1 MEITLS
7 WQDVGVYNA
16 WLSFKHVVSNS
27 LIHSNLLTYLRS
39 IPGLLTMASGLLQRL
54 LHLTN
59 FRSPFLRTAVPGVA
73 AAFALQTAVAVPSI
87 LAQSER
93 FYDAS
98 GSVTFLSVT
107 LLSLYLPSLRTRAA
121 APLVGLPKPPLPS
134 LLNAFTGAAGGF
146 HWRQV
151 VLSAAVVFWSVR
163 LGSYLFRR
171 ILHEG
176 TDSRFDTIRG
186 EPAKF
191 AGAFVGQAT
200 WVSLCLAPVIA
211 VNAVPP
217 AALAAVALRATDVLG
232 LALFAGGFAFEIVAD
247 RQKGR
252 WLSRRKDKLHDEPFM
267 TEGLWSRS
275 QFPNYFGECTLWT
288 GIATMAA
295 GVLLTRPVQL
305 GLGFS
310 GGLGSKAFT
319 LALSFVSPAFVSF
332 LLLKVTGVPLS
343 EKKYNAKYGHRKD
356 YQEWK
361 QNTPKFFPKLF

>member
-1 MEITLS
+1 
-7 WQDVGVYNA
+7 
-16 WLSFKHVVSNS
+16 
-27 LIHSNLLTYLRS
+27 
-39 IPGLLTMASGLLQRL
+39 MASGLLQKL

-59 FRSPFLRTAVPGVA
+59 FRSPLLRTAVPGVA
-73 AAFALQTAVAVPSI
+73 AAFALQAAVAVPSI

-121 APLVGLPKPPLPS
+121 AALAGLPKPPLPS
-134 LLNAFTGAAGGF
+134 LLGAFTGGAGAF

-163 LGSYLFRR
+163 LGTYLFRR

-176 TDSRFDTIRG
+176 QDSRFDRIRG
-186 EPAKF
+186 SPARF
-191 AGAFVGQAT
+191 SGAFVGQAV

-211 VNAVPP
+211 INAAPP
-217 AALAAVALRATDVLG
+217 AALAAVSLGAADVLG

-252 WLSRRKDKLHDEPFM
+252 WLRRRKDKLHDEPFM
-267 TEGLWSRS
+267 TGGLWSRS
-275 QFPNYFGECTLWT
+275 QFPNYFGECALWT
-288 GIATMAA
+288 GLATAAA
-295 GVLLTRPVQL
+295 GVLLTRPVQV

-310 GGLGSKAFT
+310 GGLAGRLVT
-319 LALSFVSPAFVSF
+319 LALSAASPAFVSF
-332 LLLKVTGVPLS
+332 LLVKVTGVALS
-343 EKKYNAKYGHRKD
+343 EKKYDAKYGHRKD

-361 QNTPKFFPKLF
+361 QNTPRFFPKLF

>member
-163 LGSYLFRR
+163 C
-171 ILHEG
+171 
-176 TDSRFDTIRG
+176 TT
-186 EPAKF
+186 
-191 AGAFVGQAT
+191 
-200 WVSLCLAPVIA
+200 
-211 VNAVPP
+211 
-217 AALAAVALRATDVLG
+217 
-232 LALFAGGFAFEIVAD
+232 
-247 RQKGR
+247 
-252 WLSRRKDKLHDEPFM
+252 PF
-267 TEGLWSRS
+267 
-275 QFPNYFGECTLWT
+275 
-288 GIATMAA
+288 
-295 GVLLTRPVQL
+295 
-305 GLGFS
+305 
-310 GGLGSKAFT
+310 
-319 LALSFVSPAFVSF
+319 F
-332 LLLKVTGVPLS
+332 LLFS
-343 EKKYNAKYGHRKD
+343 YNSYKSYMHKIHL
-356 YQEWK
+356 Y
-361 QNTPKFFPKLF
+361 